1 MKIKLLILTTL
12 LLSYSAVVAQNP
24 SESNNKETVT
34 IANDLVSPKK
44 NNFKVSLTSLI
55 FGNYQFQYERSLTKR
70 IGLVIGYS
78 FIPKGAVPFRSQL
91 NDLTADHTDTQG
103 IFENAELGYKAF
115 TPEVRFY
122 LGKGYGKGF
131 YVAPFYRNIK
141 YDITNVNFTFNSDF
155 AGVTEQNLAMGGT
168 LTANSFGLQL
178 GAQFHLGKHLI
189 LDWWIVGPHYG
200 TSKGDFVGITDR
212 NLTPFEQQELKK
224 ELDNIELPLSD
235 IKTEVN
241 ARGAKINVSGP
252 WGGVRSG
259 ISLGYRF

>member
-1 MKIKLLILTTL
+1 MKCKLLILA
-12 LLSYSAVVAQNP
+12 AVLFNISIAVAQSP
-24 SESNNKETVT
+24 GEIDSKERIT
-34 IANDLVSPKK
+34 ISDNVDSPKK
-44 NNFKVSLTSLI
+44 NNFKISLTSLI
-55 FGNYQFQYERSLTKR
+55 FGNYQLQYERSLTKR
-70 IGLVIGYS
+70 IGLVVGYS
-78 FIPKGAVPFRSQL
+78 FIPKGAVPFRTQL
-91 NDLTADHTDTQG
+91 NDLTADNADTQG

-115 TPEVRFY
+115 TPEIRFY

-131 YVAPFYRNIK
+131 YVAPFYRNVQ
-141 YDITNVNFTFNSDF
+141 YDINNVNFTFSSDV
-155 AGVTEQNLAMGGT
+155 AGVTEQNLAMGGK
-168 LTANSFGLQL
+168 LSANSFGLQL
-178 GAQFHLGKHLI
+178 GAQFNLGKHII

-212 NLTPFEQQELKK
+212 NLTTFEQQELKK

-235 IKTEVN
+235 IKSEVN

>member
-1 MKIKLLILTTL
+1 MKCKLLILA
-12 LLSYSAVVAQNP
+12 AVLFNISIAVAQSP
-24 SESNNKETVT
+24 GEIDSKERIT
-34 IANDLVSPKK
+34 ISDDVDSPKK
-44 NNFKVSLTSLI
+44 NNFKISLTSLI
-55 FGNYQFQYERSLTKR
+55 FGNYQLQYERSLTKR
-70 IGLVIGYS
+70 IGLVVGYS
-78 FIPKGAVPFRSQL
+78 FIPKGAVPFRTQL
-91 NDLTADHTDTQG
+91 NDLTADSEDTQG

-131 YVAPFYRNIK
+131 YVAPFYRNVR
-141 YDITNVNFTFNSDF
+141 YDITNVNFTFSSDF
-155 AGVTEQNLAMGGT
+155 AGVTEQNLAMGGK
-168 LTANSFGLQL
+168 LSANSFGLQL
-178 GAQFHLGKHLI
+178 GAQFHLGKHII

-212 NLTPFEQQELKK
+212 NLTTFEQQELKK

>member
-1 MKIKLLILTTL
+1 MKCKLLILAAFL
-12 LLSYSAVVAQNP
+12 LNISITVAQSP
-24 SESNNKETVT
+24 GEIDNKERITSSDDV
-34 IANDLVSPKK
+34 DSPKK
-44 NNFKVSLTSLI
+44 NNFKISLTSLI
-55 FGNYQFQYERSLTKR
+55 FGNYQLQYERSLTKR
-70 IGLVIGYS
+70 IGLVVGYS
-78 FIPKGAVPFRSQL
+78 FIPKGAVPFRTQL
-91 NDLTADHTDTQG
+91 NDLTADNADTQG

-115 TPEVRFY
+115 TPEIRFY

-131 YVAPFYRNIK
+131 YVAPFYRNVR
-141 YDITNVNFTFNSDF
+141 YDITNVNFTFSSEP
-155 AGVTEQNLAMGGT
+155 AGVTKQNLAMGGE

-178 GAQFHLGKHLI
+178 GAQFYLGKHI
-189 LDWWIVGPHYG
+189 TLDWWIVGPHYG

-212 NLTPFEQQELKK
+212 NLTTFEQQELKK

-241 ARGAKINVSGP
+241 TSGAKINVSGP

>member
-1 MKIKLLILTTL
+1 MKRKLLFLAVILFNC
-12 LLSYSAVVAQNP
+12 SIASAQFTK
-24 SESNNKETVT
+24 ESNEKEPATT
-34 IANDLVSPKK
+34 TDGMFGLKK
-44 NNFKVSLTSLI
+44 NNVKISLTSLI
-55 FGNYQFQYERSLTKR
+55 FGNFQLQYERSLTKR
-70 IGLVIGYS
+70 IGVVVGYS
-78 FIPKGAVPFRSQL
+78 FIPKGALPFKTQL
-91 NDLTADHTDTQG
+91 NDLTADNEDTNG

-131 YVAPFYRNIK
+131 YIAPFYRNVN
-141 YDITNVNFTFNSDF
+141 YDITNVNFTFSSDI
-155 AGVTEQNLAMGGT
+155 AGVTEQNLAMGGS
-168 LTANSFGLQL
+168 LSANSFGLQF
-178 GAQFHLGKHLI
+178 GAQFNLGKHLI

-200 TSKGDFVGITDR
+200 TSKGNFVGITDR
-212 NLTPFEQQELKK
+212 NLTTFEQQELKE

-241 ARGAKINVSGP
+241 ARGAKIILSGP

>member
-1 MKIKLLILTTL
+1 MKRKLLILAAL
-12 LLSYSAVVAQNP
+12 LLNFSIAVAQSTNV
-24 SESNNKETVT
+24 SDKKESVT
-34 IANDLVSPKK
+34 ITDGLVTPKK
-44 NNFKVSLTSLI
+44 NNFKISLTSLL
-55 FGNYQFQYERSLTKR
+55 FGNFQLQYERSLTKR
-70 IGLVIGYS
+70 IGVVVGYS
-78 FIPKGAVPFRSQL
+78 FIPKGAIPFRTQL
-91 NDLTADHTDTQG
+91 NDLTADNADTQG
-103 IFENAELGYKAF
+103 IFEKSELGYKAF

-131 YVAPFYRNIK
+131 YIAPFYRNVR
-141 YDITNVNFTFNSDF
+141 YDITNVNFTFSSDV
-155 AGVTEQNLAMGGT
+155 AGVTEQNLSMGGK
-168 LTANSFGLQL
+168 LSANSFGLQL
-178 GAQFHLGKHLI
+178 GAQFNLGKHLI

-212 NLTPFEQQELKK
+212 NLTTFEQQELKK